1 MGKSESG
8 LTPDAVRAEVT
19 PSRNGYGRALG
30 RAGLALLL
38 LSACVAASVVT
49 VRLSLPETVSFDMKG
64 TVDAFM
70 QQSAKQQ
77 LDEARARALTVRFNA
92 ALSASL
98 AEWQAAHGGVVL
110 VAPAVVSPVRDITPE
125 IRAAIARGMQAQP

>member
-1 MGKSESG
+1 MGESAGG
-8 LTPDAVRAEVT
+8 LTPAGEGRVT
-19 PSRNGYGRALG
+19 VSRKGCGRAL
-30 RAGLALLL
+30 RLAGMVLLM
-38 LSACVAASVVT
+38 LSASAAVSVVT

-77 LDEARARALTVRFNA
+77 LDEGRARALTSRFNA
-92 ALSASL
+92 ALNDSLSA
-98 AEWQAAHGGVVL
+98 WQAAHGGVVL

-125 IRAAIARGMQAQP
+125 IRVAIARSMQAQP